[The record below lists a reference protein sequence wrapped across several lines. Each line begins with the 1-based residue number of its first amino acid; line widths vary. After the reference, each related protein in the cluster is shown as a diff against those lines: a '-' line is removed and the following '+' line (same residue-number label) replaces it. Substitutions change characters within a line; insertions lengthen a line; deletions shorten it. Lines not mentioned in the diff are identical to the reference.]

1 MWQEVWSAAEF
12 FDVPVGMSPSCFE
25 RRAEGGGEQDML
37 ASVRSADVVL
47 EIDLSAIQANFQTIS
62 ALVGPQVRVAAVVK
76 SDAYGLGLV
85 KIASA
90 LIDAGCDLLFVGNLH
105 EALLLRSSR
114 IRAAVAVFCD
124 EFDKYGEHY
133 RSNGL
138 IPVVNNCVELDAI
151 SGAREPQTY
160 FLNVETGLS
169 RLGLAF
175 DDVRRSYLGGIFKRR
190 PPWLVLSHLAC
201 SERAGDAMNL
211 LQRNRFQATSELLK
225 PTLLSLAAS
234 AGVWLGER
242 YHFDMVRVGSALYGL
257 NNAGIR
263 PNLLKPVVSVK
274 AKTLEARNVARG
286 EAVGYGAT
294 FRTGRASRIAIVG
307 IGYKHGLPWAC
318 ANKISVRF
326 AGYSAPLVGRV
337 SMECIT
343 IDVTD
348 VPETL
353 CRPGTNVEL
362 LGDDFTVDDL
372 AASAGVHPQEVL
384 TRLGVG
390 CERRYRDGSSASA
403 RFPGKLTKAGMATIR
418 APSLVRAKRP
428 DCLASR

>member
-1 MWQEVWSAAEF
+1 
-12 FDVPVGMSPSCFE
+12 
-25 RRAEGGGEQDML
+25 ML
-37 ASVRSADVVL
+37 SSVRPADVVL
-47 EIDLSAIQANFQTIS
+47 EIDLSAIQANFRTIS

-85 KIASA
+85 KIAGA

-105 EALLLRSSR
+105 EALLLRSSHMG
-114 IRAAVAVFCD
+114 AAIAVFCD
-124 EFDKYGEHY
+124 EFARYGGHY

-151 SGAREPQTY
+151 SGAPEPQTY

-175 DDVRRSYLGGIFKRR
+175 DDVRRKYLCGIFNRH
-190 PPWLVLSHLAC
+190 PPSAVLSHLAC
-201 SERAGDAMNL
+201 SERAGDPMNL
-211 LQRNRFQATSELLK
+211 LQRNRFRATSDLLK
-225 PTLLSLAAS
+225 PTLRSLAAS

-242 YHFDMVRVGSALYGL
+242 YHFNMVRVGSALYGL

-263 PNLLKPVVSVK
+263 PNPLKPVASLK
-274 AKTLEARNVARG
+274 AKTLEVRNVARG

-294 FRTGRASRIAIVG
+294 FRTARARRIAVVA
-307 IGYKHGLPWAC
+307 IGYKHGLPWVC

-326 AGYSAPLVGRV
+326 AGYPAPLIGRV
-337 SMECIT
+337 SMEYIT

-353 CRPGTNVEL
+353 CGPGTNVEL

-372 AASAGVHPQEVL
+372 AATAGVHPQEVL

-390 CERRYRDGSSASA
+390 CARRYVNSSSASA
-403 RFPGKLTKAGMATIR
+403 GFPEQFY
-418 APSLVRAKRP
+418 
-428 DCLASR
+428 

>member
-1 MWQEVWSAAEF
+1 
-12 FDVPVGMSPSCFE
+12 
-25 RRAEGGGEQDML
+25 ML
-37 ASVRSADVVL
+37 TSVQPADVVL
-47 EIDLSAIQANFQTIS
+47 EIDLSAIQVNFQTIS

-85 KIASA
+85 KIAGA

-105 EALLLRSSR
+105 EALLLRSSH
-114 IRAAVAVFCD
+114 IGAAVAVFCD
-124 EFDKYGEHY
+124 EFARYGGHY

-169 RLGLAF
+169 RFGLAF
-175 DDVRRSYLGGIFKRR
+175 DDVRRKYLCGFFKRH
-190 PPWLVLSHLAC
+190 PPSAVLSHLAC
-201 SERAGDAMNL
+201 SERAGDARNL
-211 LQRNRFQATSELLK
+211 LQRNRFRATSDLLK
-225 PTLLSLAAS
+225 PTLRSLAAS

-263 PNLLKPVVSVK
+263 PNPLKPVASLK
-274 AKTLEARNVARG
+274 AKTLGVQNVARG
-286 EAVGYGAT
+286 EAVGYAAT
-294 FRTGRASRIAIVG
+294 FRTARASRIAIVA

-326 AGYSAPLVGRV
+326 AGYSAPLIGRV
-337 SMECIT
+337 SMEYIT

-348 VPETL
+348 VPESL
-353 CRPGTNVEL
+353 CGPGTNVEL

-372 AASAGVHPQEVL
+372 AATAGVHPQEVL
-384 TRLGVG
+384 TRLGAG
-390 CERRYRDGSSASA
+390 CARRYLDGSSAPA
-403 RFPGKLTKAGMATIR
+403 GFPGNLTDAGHGQDPRATL
-418 APSLVRAKRP
+418 PRAKRP